1 MLKPIQRVNLPNSE
15 DYNMTQWLAYR
26 ATESAGEN
34 PEANK
39 LKVQS
44 SWQMVDDSC
53 LPSEGEVLIK
63 VQYSSVNYKDALSA
77 SGNKGV
83 TRNFPHTPGID
94 AAGTVIE
101 DSSGQFNA
109 DDEVVVFG
117 YDLGMNTCGGYGE
130 YIRIPASWVLIK
142 PEEMSLAD
150 TMRWGTAGYT
160 AALSVEKLLKAG
172 IKPDGGK
179 IIVTGAT
186 GGVGSV
192 AVALLAKLGFSV
204 VAVTGKAAAADW
216 LLSIGASEVLARSDL
231 LPMAAK
237 PMTRPL
243 YQAGVDTCGGDMI
256 AAVLPQLQYGGALT
270 TCGMVAGAGFSAS
283 VFPFIL
289 RGVDLLGVDSVE
301 VAQTQKQLLI
311 KKVASEWQL
320 PALVDFTT
328 TIGRGE
334 LSSVLANVL
343 AGKGQGRYLLDLAK
357 A

>member
-1 MLKPIQRVNLPNSE
+1 
-15 DYNMTQWLAYR
+15 MTQWHAYR
-26 ATESAGEN
+26 AIESEDG
-34 PEANK
+34 
-39 LKVQS
+39 VQS
-44 SWQMVDDSC
+44 SWQLVDNSS
-53 LPSEGEVLIK
+53 LPTVGNGKGEGEVLIK
-63 VQYSSVNYKDALSA
+63 VQFSSVNYKDALSA

-94 AAGTVIE
+94 AAGTIIE
-101 DSSGQFNA
+101 DASGQFNTG
-109 DDEVVVFG
+109 DEVVVFG

-130 YIRIPASWVLIK
+130 YIRVPAAWVLVK
-142 PEEMSLAD
+142 PEELSLED
-150 TMRWGTAGYT
+150 SMRWGTAGYT
-160 AALSVEKLLKAG
+160 AALSVEKLLKADV
-172 IKPDGGK
+172 KPDAGK

-192 AVALLAKLGFSV
+192 AVALLAKLGFTV
-204 VAVTGKAAAADW
+204 VAVTGKTEASEW
-216 LLSIGASEVLARSDL
+216 LLGIGAAEVLNRAEL

-243 YQAGVDTCGGDMI
+243 YQAGIDTCGGDMI

-289 RGVDLLGVDSVE
+289 RGVDLLGIDSVE
-301 VAQTQKQLLI
+301 VPQTHKQLLI
-311 KKVASEWQL
+311 KKVATDWQL
-320 PALVDFTT
+320 SNLADFTT

-334 LSSVLANVL
+334 LPGVLGNVL
-343 AGKGQGRYLLDLAK
+343 AGKGQGRYLLDLSK

>member
-1 MLKPIQRVNLPNSE
+1 
-15 DYNMTQWLAYR
+15 MTQWHAYR
-26 ATESAGEN
+26 AIESEGDKPTVE
-34 PEANK
+34 
-39 LKVQS
+39 S
-44 SWQMVDDSC
+44 SWQLVDNSC
-53 LPSEGEVLIK
+53 LPNEGSGKGEGEVLIK

-77 SGNKGV
+77 TGNPGV

-94 AAGTVIE
+94 AAGTVVS
-101 DSSGQFNA
+101 DSTGQFSEGA
-109 DDEVVVFG
+109 EVVVFG

-130 YIRIPASWVLIK
+130 YIRIPAAWVLNK
-142 PEEMSLAD
+142 PTELSFAD
-150 TMRWGTAGYT
+150 AMRWGTAGYT
-160 AALSVEKLLKAG
+160 AALSVEKLLKAD
-172 IKPDGGK
+172 IKPDAGK

-204 VAVTGKAAAADW
+204 VAVTGKAAATDW
-216 LLSIGASEVLARSDL
+216 LLGIGASEVLNRSDL

-243 YQAGVDTCGGDMI
+243 YQAGIDTCGGNMI
-256 AAVLPQLQYGGALT
+256 SAVLPQLQYGGALT
-270 TCGMVAGAGFSAS
+270 TCGMVAGSDFSAS

-301 VAQTQKQLLI
+301 VPQTQKQLLL
-311 KKVASEWQL
+311 KKVATDWQL
-320 PALVDFTT
+320 PSLADFTT
-328 TIGRGE
+328 TIGRNE
-334 LSSVLANVL
+334 LPIVLANIL

>member
-1 MLKPIQRVNLPNSE
+1 
-15 DYNMTQWLAYR
+15 MTQWYAYR
-26 ATESAGEN
+26 AIETQPDDESGVKTSEVN
-34 PEANK
+34 
-39 LKVQS
+39 S
-44 SWQMVDDSC
+44 SWQQVDDSC

-63 VQYSSVNYKDALSA
+63 VQFSSVNYKDALSA

-94 AAGTVIE
+94 AAGTVVS
-101 DSSGQFNA
+101 DSSGLFPLGS
-109 DDEVVVFG
+109 EVVVFG

-130 YIRIPASWVLIK
+130 YIRVPVSWVLAK
-142 PEEMSLAD
+142 PAELSFEDS
-150 TMRWGTAGYT
+150 MRWGTAGFT
-160 AALSVEKLLKAG
+160 AALSIEKLLKAD
-172 IKPDGGK
+172 IKPEGGK
-179 IIVTGAT
+179 VIVTGAT

-204 VAVTGKAAAADW
+204 VAVTGKLEAKEW
-216 LLSIGASEVLARSDL
+216 LLGIGASEVQDRNDL
-231 LPMAAK
+231 LPVAAK

-243 YQAGVDTCGGDMI
+243 YQAGIDTCGGDMI

-301 VAQTQKQLLI
+301 VPQTHKQLLL
-311 KKVASEWQL
+311 KKVASDWQL
-320 PALVDFTT
+320 PSLVDFTT
-328 TIGRGE
+328 TIGRSE
-334 LSSVLANVL
+334 LPAVLANVL